1 MDALEKRA
9 LEIFAQW
16 HADKGC
22 GPQVVRDCVDGTIR
36 PDELT
41 MELLRMALTLPEGYV
56 LVPAEPTAAMQI
68 AGERANVW
76 LIRYEMPKVWAAM
89 LAARP
94 EVL

>member
-1 MDALEKRA
+1 MDALEKRNRFESWA
-9 LEIFAQW
+9 KARGLDL
-16 HADKGC
+16 HRLKHTKGY
-22 GPQVVRDCVDGTIR
+22 RS
-36 PDELT
+36 
-41 MELLRMALTLPEGYV
+41 ALTAGAWAAWQAASTPPEGYV